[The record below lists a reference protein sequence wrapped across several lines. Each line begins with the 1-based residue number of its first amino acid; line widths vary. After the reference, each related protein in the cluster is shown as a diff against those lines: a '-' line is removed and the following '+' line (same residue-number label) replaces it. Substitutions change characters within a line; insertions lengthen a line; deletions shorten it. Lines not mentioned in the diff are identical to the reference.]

1 MTLTPAHWIA
11 PAGERLD
18 VERSHIATV
27 IADPAWFGVTEAW
40 LRAQYAEHGEGDRF
54 GCEGHAREAIIRR
67 MVMVGWIRTR
77 RYIRPAT
84 FWSVTVDE
92 LDNATWRGL
101 ATWASAGLEEGWLKP
116 TTELRIYTLSSGR
129 TTLLEAGAISIGR

>member
-84 FWSVTVDE
+84 YWSVTVGE

-116 TTELRIYTLSSGR
+116 TTDLRIHEVAEGR
-129 TTLLEAGAISIGR
+129 TTTTEVSALSAST